1 VEEKVMKNGSN
12 GHSVVQIPVLEPAG
26 RRRPILTNAFRRTRI
41 VCTLGPSCREPGIL
55 RQMVEAGMDVARF
68 NFSHG
73 DYEFHS
79 LAAAAVRE
87 AAAQAGRSVALMQ
100 DLQGPKLRIGALV
113 YGSVDLVEGRQVELT
128 SAARVG
134 DATTI
139 SVPHPELVAALRP
152 GDRVLLADGELELC
166 VLGAGVDSAVCTVAR
181 GGLLGERK
189 GIAVP
194 GRAFD
199 IPVLTDKDLEDLWFG
214 RSVGFDFV
222 ALSFVRSAED
232 VRIGRTALE
241 RIGWDVPIVAKLETQ
256 EALDNLDGILAGADA
271 VMVARGD
278 LGVELPIGEV
288 PAAQKDIIHRANLA
302 GVPVITATEM
312 LQSMVTGNRPT
323 RAEASDVATAVWD
336 GTDAVMLSGETSA
349 GDHPLEAVR
358 AMAAICQAAEG
369 HSACTRERTVWCEPG
384 SVASAVAHGAAIMAD
399 ELGARAIVVI
409 GDTHDTALRVSKA
422 HPATPVIAATPCDS
436 VARRMALLSGVV
448 PLKVSPGRDKFDAV
462 AIARRAAVASGLI
475 RNGDRVVVVASVP
488 TGRATYTDLVTVES
502 IKSSVTQAV
511 RSI

>member
-1 VEEKVMKNGSN
+1 MIKNGSN
-12 GHSVVQIPVLEPAG
+12 GHSVVRIPLPAAAG
-26 RRRPILTNAFRRTRI
+26 RQSSIATNAFRRTRI
-41 VCTLGPSCREPGIL
+41 VCTLGPSCYEPGIL
-55 RQMVEAGMDVARF
+55 GQMVEAGMDVARF

-79 LAAAAVRE
+79 LAAAAVRA
-87 AAAQAGRSVALMQ
+87 AAAQAGRPVALMQ
-100 DLQGPKLRIGALV
+100 DLQGPKLRIGALA
-113 YGSVDLVEGRQVELT
+113 YGSVDLVEGRQVDLT
-128 SAARVG
+128 SVTRVG

-139 SVPHPELVAALRP
+139 PVPHPELIAALRP

-166 VLGAGVDSAVCTVAR
+166 VVSAVADSAICTVAR

-199 IPVLTDKDLEDLWFG
+199 IPVLTEKDLEDLWFG
-214 RSVGFDFV
+214 RGIGFDFV

-232 VRIGRTALE
+232 VRIGRRALE

-256 EALDNLDGILAGADA
+256 EALDNLDGILASADA

-323 RAEASDVATAVWD
+323 RAEAGDVATAVWD
-336 GTDAVMLSGETSA
+336 GTDAVMLSAETSA

-358 AMAAICQAAEG
+358 AMAAICRAAEAN
-369 HSACTRERTVWCEPG
+369 SAWRREHTVWSEAG

-399 ELGARAIVVI
+399 ELRARAIVVLSDT
-409 GDTHDTALRVSKA
+409 GDAALRVSKA
-422 HPATPVIAATPCDS
+422 HPATPIIAATPCDS

-448 PLKVSPGRDKFDAV
+448 PLKVSQGRDSFDAI
-462 AIARRAAVASGLI
+462 AIARQAAVASGLI
-475 RNGDRVVVVASVP
+475 RNGDRIVVVTTSPSGPAV
-488 TGRATYTDLVTVES
+488 YTDLVAGES
-502 IKSSVTQAV
+502 ILDC
-511 RSI
+511 RSASR

>member
-1 VEEKVMKNGSN
+1 MIKNGSN
-12 GHSVVQIPVLEPAG
+12 GHNVVQVLLPAAVG
-26 RRRPILTNAFRRTRI
+26 SQRPIVANALRRTRI

-55 RQMVEAGMDVARF
+55 GQMVEAGMDVARF

-87 AAAQAGRSVALMQ
+87 AAEHAGRSVALMQ
-100 DLQGPKLRIGALV
+100 DLQGPKLRIGALA

-128 SAARVG
+128 SATKVG

-139 SVPHPELVAALRP
+139 PVPHLELVAALRQD
-152 GDRVLLADGELELC
+152 DRVLLADGELELR
-166 VLGAGVDSAVCTVAR
+166 VMSAAADSAICTVAR

-194 GRAFD
+194 GRTFD
-199 IPVLTDKDLEDLWFG
+199 IPVLTEKDLEDLWFG
-214 RSVGFDFV
+214 RGIGFDFV
-222 ALSFVRSAED
+222 AMSFVRSAED
-232 VRIGRTALE
+232 VRTGRKALA

-256 EALDNLDGILAGADA
+256 EALDNLDGILAVADA

-278 LGVELPIGEV
+278 LGVELAIGEV
-288 PAAQKDIIHRANLA
+288 PAAQKGIIRRANLA

-312 LQSMVTGNRPT
+312 LQSMVTCNRPT
-323 RAEASDVATAVWD
+323 RAETSDVATAVWD
-336 GTDAVMLSGETSA
+336 GTDAVMLSAETSA

-358 AMAAICQAAEG
+358 AMAAICRAAEAD
-369 HSACTRERTVWCEPG
+369 STCRREHTVWSEPG

-399 ELGARAIVVI
+399 ELGARAIVVLS
-409 GDTHDTALRVSKA
+409 DSQDAALRVSKA
-422 HPATPVIAATPCDS
+422 HPVTPIIAATPSDS

-448 PLKVSPGRDKFDAV
+448 PLKVSQGRDGFDAV
-462 AIARRAAVASGLI
+462 AIARRAAIANGLI
-475 RNGDRVVVVASVP
+475 RNGDRVVMVATSPSGPSVS
-488 TGRATYTDLVTVES
+488 TDLIAGES
-502 IKSSVTQAV
+502 ILDS
-511 RSI
+511 RSASR